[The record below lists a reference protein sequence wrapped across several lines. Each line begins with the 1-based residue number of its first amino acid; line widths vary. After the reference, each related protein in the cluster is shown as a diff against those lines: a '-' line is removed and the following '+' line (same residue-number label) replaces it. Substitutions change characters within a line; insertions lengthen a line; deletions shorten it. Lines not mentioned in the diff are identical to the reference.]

1 MPPQHQS
8 TPIHCNLTLVYHHI
22 LSLHASYG
30 LDWGV
35 YGSVQNVSG
44 TDLVPGIGLGQVTPG
59 LTHLWVNLPR
69 VYFGCQKMVSNPD
82 HSMLPDT

>member
-8 TPIHCNLTLVYHHI
+8 TPIHCNLTLVYHHV

-59 LTHLWVNLPR
+59 LTPPLGKLTPSLFR
-69 VYFGCQKMVSNPD
+69 VPKNGV
-82 HSMLPDT
+82 